1 MMDLILWRHAD
12 AEAGFPDL
20 ARQLTEKGRKQ
31 AEKMAA
37 YLSTHLPSDTR
48 ILSSPAIRTQQTV
61 SALTKNFTIVPA
73 IAPDASVHAVLQAV
87 RWPDGRG
94 TKAKSSRAHLPLLN
108 PDETFSH
115 STRALK
121 NNAQVAGYLPPA
133 GEGENESLHEFCDTG
148 HYTVLVVGHQ
158 PTLGAV
164 AAQLLGSQQTSLR
177 IKKGSLWWFSCSEHS
192 SETTLRLV
200 LTPELL

>member
-1 MMDLILWRHAD
+1 
-12 AEAGFPDL
+12 
-20 ARQLTEKGRKQ
+20 
-31 AEKMAA
+31 MAA

-87 RWPDGRG
+87 RWPNGPG
-94 TKAKSSRAHLPLLN
+94 
-108 PDETFSH
+108 
-115 STRALK
+115 
-121 NNAQVAGYLPPA
+121 
-133 GEGENESLHEFCDTG
+133 
-148 HYTVLVVGHQ
+148 TVLVIGHQ

-164 AAQLLGSQQTSLR
+164 AAQLLGSSQTSLR
-177 IKKGSLWWFSCSEHS
+177 IKKGSLWWFSCREHS
-192 SETTLRLV
+192 SETTLRAI

>member
-1 MMDLILWRHAD
+1 MDLILWRHAD
-12 AEAGFPDL
+12 AEEGFPDL

-87 RWPDGRG
+87 RWPNGPG
-94 TKAKSSRAHLPLLN
+94 
-108 PDETFSH
+108 
-115 STRALK
+115 
-121 NNAQVAGYLPPA
+121 
-133 GEGENESLHEFCDTG
+133 
-148 HYTVLVVGHQ
+148 TVLVVGHQ

-164 AAQLLGSQQTSLR
+164 AAQLLGSTQTSLR
-177 IKKGSLWWFSCSEHS
+177 IKKGSLWWFSCREHT
-192 SETTLRLV
+192 SETTLRVV

>member
-1 MMDLILWRHAD
+1 MDLILWRHAD
-12 AEAGFPDL
+12 AEEGFPDL
-20 ARQLTEKGRKQ
+20 ARQLSEKGRKQ

-87 RWPDGRG
+87 RWPNDPG
-94 TKAKSSRAHLPLLN
+94 
-108 PDETFSH
+108 
-115 STRALK
+115 
-121 NNAQVAGYLPPA
+121 
-133 GEGENESLHEFCDTG
+133 
-148 HYTVLVVGHQ
+148 TVLVVGHQ

-164 AAQLLGSQQTSLR
+164 AAQLLGSTQTSLR
-177 IKKGSLWWFSCSEHS
+177 VKKGSLWWFSCREHS

>member
-1 MMDLILWRHAD
+1 MDLILWRHAD
-12 AEAGFPDL
+12 AEEGFPDL

-73 IAPDASVHAVLQAV
+73 IAPDASVHAVLQAA
-87 RWPDGRG
+87 RWPNGPG
-94 TKAKSSRAHLPLLN
+94 
-108 PDETFSH
+108 
-115 STRALK
+115 
-121 NNAQVAGYLPPA
+121 
-133 GEGENESLHEFCDTG
+133 
-148 HYTVLVVGHQ
+148 TVLVVGHQ

-164 AAQLLGSQQTSLR
+164 AAQLLGSTQNSLR
-177 IKKGSLWWFSCSEHS
+177 IKKGSLWWFSCREHS

>member
-12 AEAGFPDL
+12 AEEGFPDL

-87 RWPDGRG
+87 RWPNGPG
-94 TKAKSSRAHLPLLN
+94 
-108 PDETFSH
+108 
-115 STRALK
+115 
-121 NNAQVAGYLPPA
+121 
-133 GEGENESLHEFCDTG
+133 
-148 HYTVLVVGHQ
+148 TVLVVGHQ

-164 AAQLLGSQQTSLR
+164 AAQLLGSTQTSLR
-177 IKKGSLWWFSCSEHS
+177 VKKGSLWWFSCREHS

>member
-12 AEAGFPDL
+12 AEEGFPDL

-87 RWPDGRG
+87 RWPNGPG
-94 TKAKSSRAHLPLLN
+94 
-108 PDETFSH
+108 
-115 STRALK
+115 
-121 NNAQVAGYLPPA
+121 
-133 GEGENESLHEFCDTG
+133 
-148 HYTVLVVGHQ
+148 TVLVVGHQ

-164 AAQLLGSQQTSLR
+164 AAQLLGSTQTSLR
-177 IKKGSLWWFSCSEHS
+177 IKKGSLWWFSCREHT
-192 SETTLRLV
+192 SETTLRVV

>member
-12 AEAGFPDL
+12 AEEGCPDL
-20 ARQLTEKGRKQ
+20 ARQLTEKGRNQ

-37 YLSTHLPSDTR
+37 YLSAHLPSDTR

-61 SALTKNFTIVPA
+61 SALSKNFTIVPA

-87 RWPDGRG
+87 RWPNGPG
-94 TKAKSSRAHLPLLN
+94 
-108 PDETFSH
+108 
-115 STRALK
+115 
-121 NNAQVAGYLPPA
+121 
-133 GEGENESLHEFCDTG
+133 
-148 HYTVLVVGHQ
+148 TVLVIGHQ

-164 AAQLLGSQQTSLR
+164 AAQLLGSPQTSLR
-177 IKKGSLWWFSCSEHS
+177 IKKGSLWWFSCRESS

>member
-1 MMDLILWRHAD
+1 MDLILWRHAD
-12 AEAGFPDL
+12 AEEGFPDL

-48 ILSSPAIRTQQTV
+48 ILCSPAIRTQQTV

-87 RWPDGRG
+87 RWPNGPG
-94 TKAKSSRAHLPLLN
+94 
-108 PDETFSH
+108 
-115 STRALK
+115 
-121 NNAQVAGYLPPA
+121 
-133 GEGENESLHEFCDTG
+133 
-148 HYTVLVVGHQ
+148 TVLVVGHQ

-164 AAQLLGSQQTSLR
+164 AAQLLGSTQTSLR
-177 IKKGSLWWFSCSEHS
+177 VKKGSLWWFSCREHT
-192 SETTLRLV
+192 SETTLRVV

>member
-12 AEAGFPDL
+12 AEEGFPDL

-31 AEKMAA
+31 AEKMAT
-37 YLSTHLPSDTR
+37 YLSIHLPSDAR
-48 ILSSPAIRTQQTV
+48 ILSSPAVRTQQTV

-87 RWPDGRG
+87 RWPNGPG
-94 TKAKSSRAHLPLLN
+94 
-108 PDETFSH
+108 
-115 STRALK
+115 
-121 NNAQVAGYLPPA
+121 
-133 GEGENESLHEFCDTG
+133 
-148 HYTVLVVGHQ
+148 TVLVVGHQ

-164 AAQLLGSQQTSLR
+164 AAQLLGSSQTSLR
-177 IKKGSLWWFSCSEHS
+177 IKKGSLWWFSCREHS

>member
-1 MMDLILWRHAD
+1 MDLILWRHAD
-12 AEAGFPDL
+12 AEEGFPDL

-37 YLSTHLPSDTR
+37 YLSNHLPSDTR
-48 ILSSPAIRTQQTV
+48 IISSPAIRTQQTV

-87 RWPDGRG
+87 RWPNGPG
-94 TKAKSSRAHLPLLN
+94 
-108 PDETFSH
+108 
-115 STRALK
+115 
-121 NNAQVAGYLPPA
+121 
-133 GEGENESLHEFCDTG
+133 
-148 HYTVLVVGHQ
+148 TVLVVGHQ

-164 AAQLLGSQQTSLR
+164 AAQLLGSTQTSLR
-177 IKKGSLWWFSCSEHS
+177 IKKGCLWWFSCREHA

>member
-1 MMDLILWRHAD
+1 MDLILWRHAD
-12 AEAGFPDL
+12 AEEGFPDL

-31 AEKMAA
+31 ADKMAA

-73 IAPDASVHAVLQAV
+73 IAPDASVHAVLQTV
-87 RWPDGRG
+87 RWPNGP
-94 TKAKSSRAHLPLLN
+94 S
-108 PDETFSH
+108 
-115 STRALK
+115 
-121 NNAQVAGYLPPA
+121 
-133 GEGENESLHEFCDTG
+133 
-148 HYTVLVVGHQ
+148 TVLVVGHQ

-164 AAQLLGSQQTSLR
+164 AAQLLGSTQTSLR
-177 IKKGSLWWFSCSEHS
+177 VKKGSLWWFSCREHS